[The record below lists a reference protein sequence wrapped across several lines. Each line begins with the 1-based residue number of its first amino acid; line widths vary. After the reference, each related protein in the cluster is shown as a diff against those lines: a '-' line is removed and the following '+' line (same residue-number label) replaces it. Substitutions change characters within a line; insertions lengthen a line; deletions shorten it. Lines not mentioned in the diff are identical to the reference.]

1 MQRQP
6 VKASRGVEAYE
17 TITCEIAGPVAT
29 VALNR
34 PEARNAMSIQMVK
47 ELLSCFTALAGD
59 EGAGVRA
66 IVLRAAGSVFCA
78 GGDMRDLAASH
89 TPEAERAGSARVD
102 ELLRAVN
109 EAPQVVIAR
118 VQGPA
123 LGGGL
128 GLVCVADIV
137 IAGTHAAFGLP
148 EVRLGLVPALIS
160 PYVVARVG
168 LSRARYMML
177 TGQQLSAQDAYEIG
191 LVHELIPDADLH
203 GVLHEVLQCA
213 PEALRA
219 CKQLLF
225 TVTREPDTLDYR
237 INLLDRL
244 RAGDEARAGIGAFLA
259 KQPAPWVPKP

>member
-1 MQRQP
+1 MP
-6 VKASRGVEAYE
+6 EYE
-17 TITCEIAGPVAT
+17 TILCEIAGPVAT
-29 VALNR
+29 VTLNV
-34 PEARNAMSIQMVK
+34 PEARNALSRQMIE
-47 ELLSCFTALAGD
+47 ELLDCFTGLAGM

-66 IVLRAAGSVFCA
+66 VVLRAAGEVFCA
-78 GGDMRDLAASH
+78 GGDVRDLAYRSG
-89 TPEAERAGSARVD
+89 PSEKLRSSVGRLD
-102 ELLRAVN
+102 WLLQAIN

-137 IAGTHAAFGLP
+137 IAGSRARFGMP
-148 EVRLGLVPALIS
+148 EVRLGLAPSLIS
-160 PYVVARVG
+160 PYVVARLG
-168 LSRARYMML
+168 LARARYMML
-177 TGQQLSAQDAYEIG
+177 TGQQFSAQEAFEFG
-191 LVHELIPDADLH
+191 LVHEVIPDADVH

-225 TVTREPDTLDYR
+225 SVARAGEPAETLDER
-237 INLLDRL
+237 INLLNRL
-244 RAGDEARAGIGAFLA
+244 RAGDEAQEGMSAFMQ